1 MGPKFIT
8 RKHRKLRKLE
18 VRINIFLTLMSF
30 LLPFTA
36 LWIFYF
42 AAAGKFDIDAVF
54 QSSAYWLGVIL
65 YELTVFPHAARLLW
79 RVRA

>member
-8 RKHRKLRKLE
+8 PGRRKERKLE
-18 VRINIFLTLMSF
+18 VRINIFLTLMCF
-30 LLPFTA
+30 VFPFTA

-42 AAAGKFDIDAVF
+42 AAAGKFNIDAVF
-54 QSSAYWLGVIL
+54 HSTAYWLAVIL

-79 RVRA
+79 RAKA